1 MKEIVL
7 SIAGMT
13 CGSCA
18 RTAERVLSGT
28 PGVEEARVDLGRGIA
43 IVKGSVAPSS
53 LIDAVTAAGYG
64 ASVADATKA
73 QEGPES

>member
-7 SIAGMT
+7 SITGMT

-28 PGVEEARVDLGRGIA
+28 SGVEEARVDLGRGIA
-43 IVKGSVAPSS
+43 RLRRRA
-53 LIDAVTAAGYG
+53 
-64 ASVADATKA
+64 
-73 QEGPES
+73 

>member
-7 SIAGMT
+7 KITGMT
-13 CGSCA
+13 CGGCA

-28 PGVEEARVDLGRGIA
+28 SGVEVARVDLGRGIA

-64 ASVADATKA
+64 ASVAQSTG
-73 QEGPES
+73 GPES

>member
-7 SIAGMT
+7 SINGMT

-18 RTAERVLSGT
+18 RTAQRVLSGT

-43 IVKGSVAPSS
+43 IVKGSVAPSI
-53 LIDAVTAAGYG
+53 LI
-64 ASVADATKA
+64 
-73 QEGPES
+73 

>member
-7 SIAGMT
+7 GITGMT

-18 RTAERVLSGT
+18 RTAERVLAGT

-64 ASVADATKA
+64 ASVADVTKA
-73 QEGPES
+73 QEGSES